1 MRLTTPTV
9 DHGRFDGRIPYYRAG
24 DGPETLVV
32 LPGLGDA
39 FRGGPRAATAAYLAR
54 TAYRG
59 LTDDFTVWTVGRP
72 RGLDPESTTR
82 ELAGSVATAL
92 DELDGG
98 HVLGRSMGGLIAQHL
113 AADYPKH
120 VDRLVLAS
128 AGAHLGDAGRAVL
141 DDWETQ
147 AADGDWGKLYA
158 SVARETYAG
167 WRRRAYPALLRAVG
181 PALTPSSPDDVR
193 ASIRAVRDH
202 DASDRLGEVTAP
214 TLVLGGSEDRLFPAS
229 VLRGTKAALPDATLA
244 LLSGAGHAVASEH
257 RRTFDRA
264 VRRFLRGESL

>member
-32 LPGLGDA
+32 LPGLRDA
-39 FRGGPRAATAAYLAR
+39 FYGPKAAMAAYLAR
-54 TAYRG
+54 TTYRN

-72 RGLDPESTTR
+72 RDLAPDATTR
-82 ELAGSVATAL
+82 ELAGSVATVL

-98 HVLGRSMGGLIAQHL
+98 HVLGRSMGGLLAQHL

-141 DDWETQ
+141 DDWETW
-147 AADGDWGKLYA
+147 AASEAWGKLYA
-158 SVARETYAG
+158 SIARETHTG

-181 PALTPSSPDDVR
+181 PAVTPPSPDDVR
-193 ASIRAVRDH
+193 TSLRAVRDH
-202 DASDRLGEVTAP
+202 DATDRLGEVTAP
-214 TLVLGGSEDRLFPAS
+214 TLVLGGSEDRLFPPEL
-229 VLRGTKAALPDATLA
+229 LRETKAMLPDATLA
-244 LLSGAGHAVASEH
+244 LLSGTGHAAASEH
-257 RRTFDRA
+257 PKVFERTA
-264 VRRFLRGESL
+264 ARFLRGERI